1 MVIVNLAARN
11 STLIDNSRIARAIV
25 TRSQQRL
32 LRTRKKQNNK
42 TKQNTQKKNQTNKKT
57 KRKKNKRRSDPSA
70 ETLTFKEYLWPLTS
84 TGTNETG
91 QYHIEAKMAP

>member
-11 STLIDNSRIARAIV
+11 STLIDNSRIALAIV

-32 LRTRKKQNNK
+32 LQTRKKQYNK
-42 TKQNTQKKNQTNKKT
+42 TKQSTKEKKNEKKT
-57 KRKKNKRRSDPSA
+57 SEEATRRR
-70 ETLTFKEYLWPLTS
+70 PLTY

-91 QYHIEAKMAP
+91 QYHIEAKMEP